1 MKMSKA
7 PHKIV
12 MGLRHATHCLRT
24 GGQEPGVLYACL
36 FYTSCA
42 SRTYP
47 VLPSRMK
54 PLCLERLAPR
64 RRKAGRRARG
74 HIFLLRITLLRRSIC
89 KSPPGFR
96 ILSIYSTKAGWSYR
110 GWHETFRLCCKKEAK
125 LRFELELVCTYMRL
139 TLSIYTRTTETHQSM
154 QLIKPHTCRN
164 GSFYT
169 GNSIQ
174 MQTNIE
180 GTNRRSGNATH
191 RI

>member
-1 MKMSKA
+1 MYCTLAYSTRAVLVA
-7 PHKIV
+7 PTPYCHQKRTPPFGWN
-12 MGLRHATHCLRT
+12 GLPQD
-24 GGQEPGVLYACL
+24 GEK
-36 FYTSCA
+36 
-42 SRTYP
+42 P
-47 VLPSRMK
+47 VGK
-54 PLCLERLAPR
+54 
-64 RRKAGRRARG
+64 ARG

-110 GWHETFRLCCKKEAK
+110 GWHETFRLYCKKEVK
-125 LRFELELVCTYMRL
+125 LRFELELVCTNMRL
-139 TLSIYTRTTETHQSM
+139 TLSIYTRTTEMHQSM